1 MAKAD
6 ASADDVKKVPFYCYQ
21 CVAGPDLAKVTVR
34 NGVAERLEANFDI
47 MDEHPGGGRVCVK
60 AFGLIQ
66 KTYNPNRVKQPMKR
80 TNPNKG
86 RDEDPGFVPI
96 SWEDAFGIIGEKFRE
111 VRAKGLVNENGHPR
125 LATSTG
131 GGGTPVQYMGTF
143 PAFMAAW
150 GPIDQ
155 GFGAGQGVKCYHSEH
170 LYGELWHRAFIVA
183 PDTPYVNFIL
193 NCGANTE
200 AQSGVVGIW
209 REANARARGAK
220 RVHVEPHMSITA
232 AASAEWV
239 PIKPKTDA
247 AFLFALIHRIVHER
261 GWAGVCDVPFL
272 KNRSNSPYLVGPNG
286 FFMRDPD
293 GKPLIW
299 DSADG
304 AAKPYDAGIGD
315 AAMEG
320 TYEIDGY
327 ELGPDNKRWD
337 HKGVTAKPS
346 FQLMLDLMARY
357 TPEWAEAECE
367 VPAETIRRVADEYI
381 AHACVGETIEIE
393 GKTLPFRPVAILLGK
408 SVNNGWG
415 GYHTCWARTMLAV
428 LVGALEVPGGT
439 LGTAVKL
446 VRPAASRVGSVLPGE
461 DGFMRYQFNATSS
474 NAWNRDPHIRNAY
487 KTLVPLVSDSPWSPA
502 LGPAHLPWLFQ
513 KHQPKSWPRHDPPD
527 IWMCY
532 RTNPSISSWNA
543 PEVSNR
549 LAEFPFIVAFAY
561 TMDETNHFAD
571 VLLPESTD
579 LESTQLIRIGGTKFQ
594 ENFWH
599 HEGWA
604 IRAKAVEPVNDT
616 MDMSDIMTRFSQEAG
631 ILDAYIGAINGGAAG
646 TKLARPGKY
655 DYSLPAGEPPQSDTV
670 WNNMCKAASWDMTGG
685 EDIHDLD
692 WFREHGYM
700 LKDYNQLDWY
710 IYPALEAQ
718 NLRFELPYQERL
730 TRHGQ
735 ELALRLGEIG
745 VDWWETQLRE
755 YEFMPTY
762 ESFPEIWEDYVRDFG
777 RDPGE
782 YPFWALTA
790 RSFQYAW
797 GANVGLPLIAEVAD
811 NIAGHSGVVIN
822 RRRAQELGI
831 EEGEQVV
838 VESVTGRTEGPAVLR
853 EGIRPDTV
861 LMIGQF
867 DHWKT
872 PFAKDLNRPSLNS
885 VTDISL
891 KLTDSTGSGS
901 DIVCVKVYK
910 ASEKHLQ
917 KPLAV
922 EEIGSYDGDIATAAF
937 AQAAE

>member
-1 MAKAD
+1 M
-6 ASADDVKKVPFYCYQ
+6 
-21 CVAGPDLAKVTVR
+21 
-34 NGVAERLEANFDI
+34 
-47 MDEHPGGGRVCVK
+47 
-60 AFGLIQ
+60 
-66 KTYNPNRVKQPMKR
+66 
-80 TNPNKG
+80 
-86 RDEDPGFVPI
+86 
-96 SWEDAFGIIGEKFRE
+96 
-111 VRAKGLVNENGHPR
+111 
-125 LATSTG
+125 
-131 GGGTPVQYMGTF
+131 
-143 PAFMAAW
+143 
-150 GPIDQ
+150 
-155 GFGAGQGVKCYHSEH
+155 
-170 LYGELWHRAFIVA
+170 
-183 PDTPYVNFIL
+183 
-193 NCGANTE
+193 
-200 AQSGVVGIW
+200 
-209 REANARARGAK
+209 
-220 RVHVEPHMSITA
+220 
-232 AASAEWV
+232 
-239 PIKPKTDA
+239 
-247 AFLFALIHRIVHER
+247 HER
-261 GWAGVCDVPFL
+261 GWESVCDVSFL

-286 FFMRDPD
+286 FFVRDPD

-299 DSADG
+299 DAADG
-304 AAKPYDAGIGD
+304 TAKPYDAGIGD

-320 TYEIDGY
+320 AYEVDGY
-327 ELGPDNKRWD
+327 ELGPDNRRWD
-337 HKGVTAKPS
+337 HERVTAKPS
-346 FQLMLDLMARY
+346 FQLMLDLMAQY

-543 PEVSNR
+543 PEVSKQ
-549 LAEFPFIVAFAY
+549 LADFPFIVAFAY

-599 HEGWA
+599 HEGWT
-604 IRAKAVEPVNDT
+604 IRAKAIEPVNDT
-616 MDMSDIMTRFSQEAG
+616 MDMSDIMTRFAQEAG

-655 DYSLPAGEPPQSDTV
+655 DFSLPAGEPPQSETV
-670 WNNMCKAASWDMTGG
+670 WDNMCKAASWDMTGG
-685 EDIHDLD
+685 EEVHDLD

-710 IYPALEAQ
+710 IYPALEEQ

-777 RDPGE
+777 RDPEE

-831 EEGEQVV
+831 ADGEQVV

-861 LMIGQF
+861 P
-867 DHWKT
+867 D
-872 PFAKDLNRPSLNS
+872 DRPVRPLE
-885 VTDISL
+885 DAL
-891 KLTDSTGSGS
+891 RQGPQPAEPEQRDR
-901 DIVCVKVYK
+901 
-910 ASEKHLQ
+910 HL
-917 KPLAV
+917 
-922 EEIGSYDGDIATAAF
+922 
-937 AQAAE
+937 AQAHRFDRLRLGYRVREGLQGRGETPPEAARRRGNGHIRRQYRHRRLRPGRGISMVIDPHTSPSSEGEVGKRSEPGGGAVQPADMQDNG